1 MKQKNVEQ
9 TLGSK
14 KKKKFVKK
22 IFNKKKKKKKKKSET
37 NKVCLMSIKN

>member
-9 TLGSK
+9 TLGS
-14 KKKKFVKK
+14 
-22 IFNKKKKKKKKKSET
+22 KKKKKKKKKSET

>member
-9 TLGSK
+9 TLGS
-14 KKKKFVKK
+14 
-22 IFNKKKKKKKKKSET
+22 KKKKKKSET

>member
-9 TLGSK
+9 TLGS
-14 KKKKFVKK
+14 
-22 IFNKKKKKKKKKSET
+22 KKKKKKKKSET

>member
-9 TLGSK
+9 TLGS
-14 KKKKFVKK
+14 
-22 IFNKKKKKKKKKSET
+22 KKKKKSET

>member
-9 TLGSK
+9 TLGS
-14 KKKKFVKK
+14 
-22 IFNKKKKKKKKKSET
+22 KKKKKKKSET